1 MMKYILFVFALVL
14 SIGANAQDS
23 LQHTPKGALY
33 QIFTHSPGEKV
44 KEGDIITFQYIQK
57 TDKDSVLYSTYV
69 SGRPGQ
75 ARIQPSQN
83 LADLMEVFPL
93 LAVNDSVLVKVPTD
107 SLFKGH
113 EESRPPFFPK
123 GSFLKFFIK
132 IQKAQSMD
140 AFMAEVKQAETDG
153 ANKYIADHKLNL
165 QTTASGL
172 KYVITKA
179 GTGIK
184 PKNGDTV
191 LVNYAGR
198 NLEDKVFDSSIEAIA
213 KQAGLQQP
221 GRTYEPIVVYVGSA
235 GTEHSVI
242 EGWNEGLLLLNEGSK
257 ATFMVPSNLGYG
269 AQGQGEIKPF
279 STLVFDLELVK
290 VKPAKKAPATTKTP
304 AKKTPAKTSG
314 VKKKVATKKN

>member
-1 MMKYILFVFALVL
+1 MMKYILFVFALVFT
-14 SIGANAQDS
+14 INANAQEG
-23 LQHTPKGALY
+23 LQHTPKGAMY
-33 QIFTHSPGEKV
+33 QIFTHAPGDKV

-57 TDKDSVLYSTYV
+57 TDKDSVLYSTYT

-113 EESRPPFFPK
+113 EEQRPPFFPK
-123 GSFLKFFIK
+123 GSFLNFLIK
-132 IQKAQSMD
+132 LQKAQSMD

-153 ANKYIADHKLNL
+153 ANKYIADHKLTL

-172 KYVITKA
+172 KYTITKQ

-184 PKNGDTV
+184 PQNGDTV

-198 NLEDKVFDSSIEAIA
+198 NLDDKVFDSSVEAIA

-221 GRTYEPIVVYVGSA
+221 GRTYEPLVVYVGQA

-242 EGWNEGLLLLNEGSK
+242 TGWNEGLLLLNEGSK
-257 ATFMVPSNLGYG
+257 ATFVIPSNLGYG
-269 AQGQGEIKPF
+269 AQGSGDIKPF
-279 STLVFDLELVK
+279 STMVFDLELVK
-290 VKPAKKAPATTKTP
+290 VKPAKKAPATMKAP
-304 AKKTPAKTSG
+304 AKKTPAKSTG
-314 VKKKVATKKN
+314 VKKKVTTKKN